1 MGTQRGGCEE
11 VAMSD
16 KKIRNM
22 DEFAKVSGLSRPTV
36 SKYFDNPDSVK
47 PVTRERIEAAL
58 TRYDYRPNIYAVNQN
73 RKLTRNIGIV
83 VPYLADP
90 FFAEIARRLEEEC
103 IQAGYR
109 PSLYS
114 SHGDKALEI
123 DIFESLRALKPA
135 GVLLAPIGRG
145 SDRDAVLRFCD
156 DVPVILF
163 DTTIP
168 NSSTAYVGSN
178 NPQFGR
184 VLVEYLCET
193 GAPPCFFEMAK
204 PTNPNANKRR
214 RAYLAAMAEAGHEP
228 CIVTA
233 EGQGWDFEAIGRSG
247 GLAALEAG
255 SFASNTV
262 ICSNDR
268 LAIGFLA
275 ACYEAGRTVGKEATS
290 GLRVAGQ
297 DDHPFSKF
305 TCPSLTTVAQDYSKI
320 SEHAARTL
328 FDALEAGSR
337 PEATTLFDGNLIIRN
352 SA

>member
-1 MGTQRGGCEE
+1 MP
-11 VAMSD
+11 D

-47 PVTRERIEAAL
+47 PVTRERIDAAL

-114 SHGDKALEI
+114 SHGDKALEV

-145 SDRDAVLRFCD
+145 SDRDAVMRFCD
-156 DVPVILF
+156 DVPTILF
-163 DTTIP
+163 D
-168 NSSTAYVGSN
+168 STVPGSDAAYVGSN
-178 NPQFGR
+178 NPQFGSL
-184 VLVEYLCET
+184 LVDYLCET
-193 GAPPCFFEMAK
+193 GDAPCFFEMAT
-204 PTNPNANKRR
+204 PSNPNAMKRR
-214 RAYLAAMAEAGHEP
+214 RAYLAAMEAVGHSP

-233 EGQGWDFEAIGRSG
+233 EGTGWDFEAVGRTG
-247 GLAALEAG
+247 GLVALERK
-255 SFASNTV
+255 SFESKTV

-275 ACYEAGRTVGKEATS
+275 ACYEAGLQVGKSADAD
-290 GLRVAGQ
+290 LRVAGQ

-305 TCPSLTTVAQDYSKI
+305 TCPALTTVAQDYSKI
-320 SEHAARTL
+320 SQHAAQTL
-328 FDALEAGSR
+328 FQALDAGDR
-337 PEATTLFDGNLIIRN
+337 PSVTTLFDGQLILRS